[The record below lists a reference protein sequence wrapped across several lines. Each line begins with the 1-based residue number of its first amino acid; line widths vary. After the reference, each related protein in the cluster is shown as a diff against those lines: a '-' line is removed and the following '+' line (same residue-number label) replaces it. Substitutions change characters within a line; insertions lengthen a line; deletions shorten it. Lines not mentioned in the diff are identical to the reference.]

1 MATETTKNVLDPK
14 VAYGPLIG
22 NKWTQLILAII
33 GMIMIA
39 NLQYAWTLFVPEVTK
54 GFNATRAAVQLAFS
68 IFIAI
73 ESWGQPI
80 AGYFIDRYNPR
91 LLLTIA
97 AILIGVGWGGMGV
110 AQSLTALYVFYG
122 LAGAGAAF
130 IYGGSI
136 AAGVRWFEAARRGMA
151 SGLVAAAFG
160 SGAALF
166 IPFIA
171 IILAHQGYRSAF
183 ITTGIIQGVIALI
196 AAQMMR
202 VPPQAPKSASQT
214 AAQQPAKSRDF
225 TTGEMFQTG
234 HFWMIWVM
242 FVFICTGGMIV
253 TAQTT
258 PFGREAGIAANVI
271 VAAATINTIANGAG
285 RIIWGMIS
293 DKLGRYNTMFI
304 AFTINAIAMAMV
316 PLIGHSPFMFVFLFA
331 LIMFTWGELYSLF
344 PAVNADIFGTTYAAT
359 NYGFIYS
366 AKGVAGI
373 VGGFVAALVVQA
385 AGWSSIF
392 WTGAAMSLLAGLGA
406 LLLRSMPKPVPP
418 VKAGGDFTAGA

>member
-1 MATETTKNVLDPK
+1 MDAACIGNYRHDYDRQFTIRLDPVCAGSDQK
-14 VAYGPLIG
+14 FQRHKSGGAIG
-22 NKWTQLILAII
+22 
-33 GMIMIA
+33 
-39 NLQYAWTLFVPEVTK
+39 
-54 GFNATRAAVQLAFS
+54 FS

-73 ESWGQPI
+73 ESWGQPV

-91 LLLTIA
+91 ILLSMA
-97 AILIGVGWGGMGV
+97 AIMIGVGWGGIGL
-110 AQSLTALYVFYG
+110 AQSLPAVYIFYG
-122 LAGAGAAF
+122 IAGAGAAF

-171 IILAHQGYRSAF
+171 IILAHQGDRSAC
-183 ITTGIIQGVIALI
+183 ITTGVIQGVIALI
-196 AAQMMR
+196 VAQMMR
-202 VPPQAPKSASQT
+202 FPPKAPKNT
-214 AAQQPAKSRDF
+214 AKTAEQQPAKSRDF
-225 TTGEMFQTG
+225 TTGEMLQTG
-234 HFWMIWVM
+234 HFWLIWVM
-242 FVFICTGGMIV
+242 FIFICTGGMIV
-253 TAQTT
+253 TAQTR
-258 PFGREAGIAANVI
+258 PFGMEAGIAANII
-271 VAAATINTIANGAG
+271 VLAATVNTICNGAG

-293 DKLGRYNTMFI
+293 DKMGRYNTMFV

-316 PLIGHSPFMFVFLFA
+316 PLIGHSAVMFVVLFA
-331 LIMFTWGELYSLF
+331 LIMFTWGELYALF

-373 VGGFVAALVVQA
+373 VGGVVAALVVQA

-392 WTGAAMSLLAGLGA
+392 WTGAGMSLLAGLGA
-406 LLLRSMPKPVPP
+406 LLLRSMAKPVPP